1 MKKLF
6 SSSGLNTLWIS
17 ALVFLADF
25 LTKFLALNYLTEYRS
40 LPIFPGFNL
49 TLAYNKGAAFSFLS
63 DASGWQSWFFG
74 LLAVFVCSVILVW
87 LKKTPREKRW
97 INIALSLVLGG
108 ALGNLFDRMYYGH
121 VIDFLD
127 FYISYLHWP
136 AFNLADSAICVGA
149 IMLLRDMIKKSD

>member
-25 LTKFLALNYLTEYRS
+25 STKFLALHNLTEYDS
-40 LPIFPGFNL
+40 VPVFPGFNF
-49 TLAYNKGAAFSFLS
+49 TLVYNKGAAFSFLN

-74 LLAVFVCSVILVW
+74 VLAVLVIGVILVW

-97 INIALSLVLGG
+97 TNIALSLVLGG

-136 AFNLADSAICVGA
+136 AFNLADSAICAGA
-149 IMLLRDMIKKSD
+149 VMLLRDMIKKPH